1 MQQEH
6 ILVDQWQ
13 DFCKEFSAQHAG
25 WQVDI
30 DVILTEVL
38 TSVPL
43 AGHARARKL
52 AANVTFRRIEA
63 EPRGDDTEVS
73 ITVSEDSTYNT
84 YRIPQT
90 ACIILEK
97 ASSASGLDSW
107 LRIDD
112 TAGTTKLL
120 RFRIPH
126 AHNAAA
132 TCPDQ

>member
-6 ILVDQWQ
+6 ILVDQWW
-13 DFCKEFSAQHAG
+13 DFCKGFSAQHAG
-25 WQVDI
+25 GQVDI

-63 EPRGDDTEVS
+63 EPRDNDTEVS
-73 ITVSEDSTYNT
+73 ITVSDDSAYTT

-90 ACIILEK
+90 ARIILEK
-97 ASSASGLDSW
+97 NSSGLDSW

-126 AHNAAA
+126 DYNTSNTH
-132 TCPDQ
+132 PDQ